1 MDRVLCKA
9 RCTAASL
16 HGDDDLFW
24 LKTRSAFLLQ
34 CTRWTDCETARLR
47 ADPATSADLA
57 RAIRPSVYIWLKM
70 GKTNWTS
77 GRRRAREG
85 GGMVQKVLLS
95 SLPPSVGV
103 EVLMTTRNKT
113 KRPSVT
119 RPNRAHYNN
128 SFNRT
133 PSSYSLHEL

>member
-1 MDRVLCKA
+1 ME
-9 RCTAASL
+9 
-16 HGDDDLFW
+16 G
-24 LKTRSAFLLQ
+24 
-34 CTRWTDCETARLR
+34 
-47 ADPATSADLA
+47 
-57 RAIRPSVYIWLKM
+57 
-70 GKTNWTS
+70 G
-77 GRRRAREG
+77 G

-133 PSSYSLHEL
+133 PSSHSLHEL